1 VTPDPNIMKAA
12 TIADLMN
19 VLRAAPYNLD
29 VPQASDF
36 PPGSALR
43 DLWSRAITVAAD
55 VGTYEYVATSTT
67 SWTIMP
73 NISVSA
79 PNVLISAASSEAAA
93 AAVPRPVQRA
103 PRRRSRRTA
112 RQPS

>member
-19 VLRAAPYNLD
+19 VLRAAPYNLN

-36 PPGSALR
+36 PAGSALR
-43 DLWSRAITVAAD
+43 DLWSRAITVAAN

-73 NISVSA
+73 DIVVGAPTVS
-79 PNVLISAASSEAAA
+79 ISAASSDAP
-93 AAVPRPVQRA
+93 AAVPSSLRRA
-103 PRRRSRRTA
+103 PRRRSRRTT